1 MTEFKELQNIIALY
15 FSLFSLF
22 NFLDAKDIRIEVKC
36 LTDWENTFEIEKK
49 FRRKIDNYL

>member
-15 FSLFSLF
+15 FSLFFLF

-36 LTDWENTFEIEKK
+36 LTDWENTFEIEKSLEE
-49 FRRKIDNYL
+49 R